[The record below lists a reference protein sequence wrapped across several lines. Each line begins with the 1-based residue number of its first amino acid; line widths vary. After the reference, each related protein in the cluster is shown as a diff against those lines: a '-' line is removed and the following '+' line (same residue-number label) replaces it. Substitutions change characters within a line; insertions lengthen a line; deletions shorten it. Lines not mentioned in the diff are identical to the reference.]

1 LSGDTIYKLGKGILE
16 GRRKEVGRGAGR
28 NREIRAD
35 VSMVD
40 LAILSV

>member
-1 LSGDTIYKLGKGILE
+1 LE
-16 GRRKEVGRGAGR
+16 RRRKEVGRGAGR
-28 NREIRAD
+28 NGEIRAD

>member
-1 LSGDTIYKLGKGILE
+1 MGKGILE
-16 GRRKEVGRGAGR
+16 RRRKEVGGRRKEVGRGAGR
-28 NREIRAD
+28 NGEIRAD